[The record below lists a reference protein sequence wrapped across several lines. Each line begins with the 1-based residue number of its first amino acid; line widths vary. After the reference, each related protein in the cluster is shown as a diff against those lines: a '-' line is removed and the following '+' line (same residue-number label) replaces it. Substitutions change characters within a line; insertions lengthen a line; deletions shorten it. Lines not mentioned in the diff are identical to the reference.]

1 MFELFRLFIKRRKV
15 SAKKQRESLVF
26 SGLCVFAHK
35 NMKKLKK
42 HLHFYFF
49 YDIIIK
55 QFRFA
60 AVAELAD
67 APDSK
72 SGGSDIVWVR
82 VPPAALKKP

>member
-1 MFELFRLFIKRRKV
+1 MKRLIFTGLYRNLYKNE
-15 SAKKQRESLVF
+15 KKII
-26 SGLCVFAHK
+26 
-35 NMKKLKK
+35 KK
-42 HLHFYFF
+42 HLLFYSF

>member
-1 MFELFRLFIKRRKV
+1 MPISVSCMDIYTKIRK
-15 SAKKQRESLVF
+15 
-26 SGLCVFAHK
+26 
-35 NMKKLKK
+35 NYKK
-42 HLHFYFF
+42 HLLFYFF

-82 VPPAALKKP
+82 VPPAAYFS